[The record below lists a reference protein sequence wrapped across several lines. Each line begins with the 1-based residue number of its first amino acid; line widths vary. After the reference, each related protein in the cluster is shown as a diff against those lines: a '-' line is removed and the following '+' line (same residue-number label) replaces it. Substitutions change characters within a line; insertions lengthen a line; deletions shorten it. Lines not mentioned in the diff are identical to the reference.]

1 MLSLWDEEHSYVNPE
16 VRGCSRWSRLT
27 CSRAPPRP
35 TPIPVLVGSDT
46 FGRVQ
51 SGIPTQRRGP
61 RPIYRTRKDA
71 IATDEEQSYT
81 GGQAPTSRPPDSQG
95 EHSSQLPA
103 PVAPVDEVCIKGVD
117 HGGPT
122 RGLSAASEAEIAT
135 RTSRVGTYRA
145 LKVDEVGTA
154 ISPTLNAAS

>member
-1 MLSLWDEEHSYVNPE
+1 MLFRVRAIRGLSFKEDAPPSQRLPYIKGRTAMWSTRNPE
-16 VRGCSRWSRLT
+16 
-27 CSRAPPRP
+27 
-35 TPIPVLVGSDT
+35 
-46 FGRVQ
+46 
-51 SGIPTQRRGP
+51 
-61 RPIYRTRKDA
+61 
-71 IATDEEQSYT
+71 DEEQSRR
-81 GGQAPTSRPPDSQG
+81 A
-95 EHSSQLPA
+95 QLPTPRTRYT